1 MREKMKV
8 VAVTACPSGVA
19 HTYMAAEALQIAGEK
34 LGVEIKVET
43 QGAGGIENRL
53 TAEEIKEAVC
63 VVLSTDTSIRESDR
77 FKGKKVVNMST
88 SKIMSNALPLLNKI
102 QKTFE

>member
-1 MREKMKV
+1 MKI

-34 LGVEIKVET
+34 LGIEIKVET

-53 TAEEIKEAVC
+53 SEEEIKEAVC

-77 FKGKKVVNMST
+77 FKGKKVVKMST
-88 SKIMSNALPLLNKI
+88 SKIMSSALPLMNKI
-102 QKTFE
+102 KNTFA

>member
-1 MREKMKV
+1 MKV

-63 VVLSTDTSIRESDR
+63 VVLSTDTSIRESNR

>member
-1 MREKMKV
+1 MKV

-34 LGVEIKVET
+34 LGIKVKVET

-53 TAEEIKEAVC
+53 SAEEIKEAVC

>member
-1 MREKMKV
+1 MKV

-34 LGVEIKVET
+34 LGIEVKVET
-43 QGAGGIENRL
+43 QGAAGIENKL

-63 VVLSTDTSIRESDR
+63 VVLSTDTSIREESR
-77 FKGKKVVNMST
+77 FKGKKVVRMST
-88 SKIMSNALPLLNKI
+88 SKIMSSALPLMKKI
-102 QKTFE
+102 QTTFQ

>member
-1 MREKMKV
+1 MKV

-34 LGVEIKVET
+34 LGVDIKVET

-53 TAEEIKEAVC
+53 TEEEIKEAVC

-77 FKGKKVVNMST
+77 FKGKKVVKCNV
-88 SKIMSNALPLLNKI
+88 K
-102 QKTFE
+102 